1 LLKEGGFL
9 IYSTCTYNTKEND
22 DQIAWLCQT
31 FSLEIV
37 TLEVPPHWGLIRTDK
52 GGFQCF
58 PHRVKGE
65 GFYLAVLR
73 NIGSKEKNTLNEQE
87 KRNVKVPR
95 KKINFPDALSNFL
108 KKDNQL
114 VGVQDNSGNYYGVP
128 ENIFEE
134 FNLISQYL
142 PFIDPILLL
151 GASKGNDFIPE
162 QELALSS
169 YIKEEVPQWELERHE
184 ALLYLKKEVSNSAP
198 PKVGWG
204 TMSYKGLSLG
214 WYKAMGH
221 RYNNYYPKYWRILMP
236 LPPSSHLP
244 ELPFSTSL

>member
-1 LLKEGGFL
+1 
-9 IYSTCTYNTKEND
+9 
-22 DQIAWLCQT
+22 
-31 FSLEIV
+31 
-37 TLEVPPHWGLIRTDK
+37 
-52 GGFQCF
+52 
-58 PHRVKGE
+58 VKGE

-95 KKINFPDALSNFL
+95 KKINFPDALSAFL

-114 VGVQDNSGNYYGVP
+114 VGVQDNSGNYYGIP
-128 ENIFEE
+128 EDLFED

-169 YIKEEVPQWELERHE
+169 YINEEVPHWELERHE
-184 ALLYLKKEVSNSAP
+184 ALLYLKKERFIVS
-198 PKVGWG
+198 
-204 TMSYKGLSLG
+204 L
-214 WYKAMGH
+214 
-221 RYNNYYPKYWRILMP
+221 
-236 LPPSSHLP
+236 
-244 ELPFSTSL
+244 